1 MSYTFLKKG
10 ETNSTSKVNVVE
22 LTLDSYR
29 MVINKTYLLQDLE
42 FLAISY
48 LANQPTNLQLWND
61 SFCPISIFV
70 INKFLERDAKNIVYS
85 LYRMV
90 FFIRQ
95 HRLED
100 ITVENVFQIAKFGF
114 AAWNFLLSI
123 YELEWDKL
131 IANKDTGHLDN
142 MLLHSSMQKFQTI
155 DL

>member
-100 ITVENVFQIAKFGF
+100 ITVENVFQIAEFGF
-114 AAWNFLLSI
+114 AA
-123 YELEWDKL
+123 
-131 IANKDTGHLDN
+131 
-142 MLLHSSMQKFQTI
+142 
-155 DL
+155 